1 MKLKLFTAIFLLLLS
16 ASCND
21 KRTNPTTDIDV
32 ARAFIKD
39 ILENDFK
46 DAKRFVLDD
55 ETNNQYFELSKKNFG
70 QKTKEELK
78 EYKDADII
86 VNELTSVNDSVTII
100 NYSNSYKKE
109 SKGKVK
115 VVRVNGQW
123 LVDLKYTFLGANN
136 K

>member
-1 MKLKLFTAIFLLLLS
+1 MKLKLLTAIFLVLLLG
-16 ASCND
+16 SCNNN
-21 KRTNPTTDIDV
+21 RTNPTTDIDV
-32 ARAFIKD
+32 ARTFIKD

-46 DAKRFVLDD
+46 DAKRFVLD
-55 ETNNQYFELSKKNFG
+55 EEMNNQYFELSKKNFEH
-70 QKTKEELK
+70 KTKEELK

-123 LVDLKYTFLGANN
+123 LVDLKYTFQ
-136 K
+136 

>member
-1 MKLKLFTAIFLLLLS
+1 MKLKLFAAIFLLLLS
-16 ASCND
+16 SSCND
-21 KRTNPTTDIDV
+21 KRANPTTDIDV

-55 ETNNQYFELSKKNFG
+55 ETNNQYFELSKKNFEH
-70 QKTKEELK
+70 KTKEELK

>member
-55 ETNNQYFELSKKNFG
+55 ETNNQYFELSKKNFEH
-70 QKTKEELK
+70 KTKEELK

-123 LVDLKYTFLGANN
+123 LVDLKYTFQ
-136 K
+136 

>member
-1 MKLKLFTAIFLLLLS
+1 MKLKLFTAIFLLFLLG
-16 ASCND
+16 SCNN

-39 ILENDFK
+39 ILENNFK
-46 DAKRFVLDD
+46 DAKRFLLDD
-55 ETNNQYFELSKKNFG
+55 ETNNQYFELSRKEFEHKS
-70 QKTKEELK
+70 KEELK

-86 VNELTSVNDSVTII
+86 VNELTSLNDSITII

-115 VVRVNGQW
+115 VVRINGQW
-123 LVDLKYTFLGANN
+123 FVDLKYMFQ
-136 K
+136 